1 MYNSTHG
8 SKYKYNSKYKYKYR
22 YKYKYK
28 YKCRHRYKIVSDCL
42 ACMTTHAIERASRSV
57 VRQVLAAPPCLAD
70 SWWSI
75 FVGIRNVFGT
85 F

>member
-57 VRQVLAAPPCLAD
+57 VRQVPGGRFLSAYAVFLALFEKLGQDGP
-70 SWWSI
+70 
-75 FVGIRNVFGT
+75 R
-85 F
+85 